1 MTLYSTFFTN
11 AVSSFEN
18 MFKNY
23 LASEENFQQDSIVE
37 IIYRPIYSPTDSD
50 SVITLKFNRINSII
64 NSILTDYHEDL
75 VDHKSL
81 LHFKNDVD
89 VIMVFKTITIK
100 FFNLTKIL
108 SKRQNELYDILLLNE
123 CPNLET
129 IYRAFPV
136 EDSDLYFVVS
146 KTIDTSF
153 KNSKE
158 TILSASQFIREN
170 TLNALRY
177 LSFHGWNH
185 RDVSIDNLGL
195 NTETN
200 NFVLFDFGSA
210 KNTFDQE
217 QHDQIFM
224 MDIISLNKS
233 ILFHTED

>member
-1 MTLYSTFFTN
+1 
-11 AVSSFEN
+11 
-18 MFKNY
+18 
-23 LASEENFQQDSIVE
+23 
-37 IIYRPIYSPTDSD
+37 
-50 SVITLKFNRINSII
+50 
-64 NSILTDYHEDL
+64 
-75 VDHKSL
+75 
-81 LHFKNDVD
+81 
-89 VIMVFKTITIK
+89 MVFKTITIK
-100 FFNLTKIL
+100 LFNLTKIL

-129 IYRAFPV
+129 IYHAFSV
-136 EDSDLYFVVS
+136 EDSDLYFVIS

-153 KNSKE
+153 KSSKN
-158 TILSASQFIREN
+158 TILSASQFIRES

-217 QHDQIFM
+217 EHDKIFI
-224 MDIISLNKS
+224 MDMTSLNRS
-233 ILFHTED
+233 ILFHIAD